1 MCKWFRTPAN
11 VPIPRNNTHGL
22 PHARAAQCR
31 WVGRAAGPPN
41 RARSR
46 TASPAI
52 ALQAT
57 GSLPARH
64 GRPCRQSYAPA
75 AVAHCCRPGCHP
87 ADQHAAESAWE
98 GRCAHQQRRTPA
110 PARVLAAV
118 RSCRQVCLAIWLVRP
133 ATSAQGQAG
142 AALLKDALLSSCPA
156 GLPLLP
162 PRHQLA
168 TCRGM
173 PAAARTAPP
182 LRQMCWSWTAPTARR
197 RPSRTTRGSG
207 TRRRIACWPATAL
220 PGWCWMR

>member
-1 MCKWFRTPAN
+1 MDVQVVPN
-11 VPIPRNNTHGL
+11 VSQRADPPKQ
-22 PHARAAQCR
+22 HARAPSCKSCQCM

-46 TASPAI
+46 TASLAI

-98 GRCAHQQRRTPA
+98 GRCAHQRRRTPA
-110 PARVLAAV
+110 PPRVLAAV
-118 RSCRQVCLAIWLVRP
+118 RSCRQVCRAARFAVMP
-133 ATSAQGQAG
+133 HAPNCQAG
-142 AALLKDALLSSCPA
+142 AALRKDALLTSCPA
-156 GLPLLP
+156 DLPLPP
-162 PRHQLA
+162 PRHPLA

-173 PAAARTAPP
+173 PAAPRTAPP
-182 LRQMCWSWTAPTARR
+182 L
-197 RPSRTTRGSG
+197 
-207 TRRRIACWPATAL
+207 
-220 PGWCWMR
+220 